1 MHGLR
6 AHDITTTTVDGSL
19 HGGVSG
25 RDGRSAKRGEKLPR
39 VPLRLTN
46 VRLPDDELE
55 EARAIA
61 RAKGISLGEY
71 IRRAV
76 AVQLAYDRGV
86 KAERREAGGDERQG
100 A

>member
-1 MHGLR
+1 MAWR
-6 AHDITTTTVDGSL
+6 AHDITATTVNGSLDGS
-19 HGGVSG
+19 VSG
-25 RDGRSAKRGEKLPR
+25 RDGGRARRGEKLPR

-46 VRLPDDELE
+46 VRLPEDELE

-86 KAERREAGGDERQG
+86 KAERRETGGDKRQG

>member
-1 MHGLR
+1 
-6 AHDITTTTVDGSL
+6 
-19 HGGVSG
+19 VSG
-25 RDGRSAKRGEKLPR
+25 IGRRKSQRGEKLPR

-46 VRLPDDELE
+46 VRLPEDELE
-55 EARAIA
+55 EARETA

-86 KAERREAGGDERQG
+86 KAQRRETGNAERQDG
-100 A
+100 